1 MNIHSKIMS
10 GDKPVWDEETKLRMA
25 NMWNDGESGAVIG
38 RKFGVSKNVI
48 VGLVARNPHLFVS
61 KKKGE
66 PQYARWGGR
75 KPQPKPPGEQ
85 RAKPLHNNVGN
96 KLRDMN
102 NSRKARME
110 ATRREADEF
119 AVGTSKYLKIAPS
132 DEERLN
138 NGTGKELIDLG
149 VHECRFG
156 LNNGSP
162 FIFCAS
168 ATDDGAVYC
177 HHHAKRA
184 YRARE
189 AWQR

>member
-1 MNIHSKIMS
+1 MNVHSKILS

-66 PQYARWGGR
+66 PQYARTGGR
-75 KPQPKPPGEQ
+75 KPQPKQPGEA
-85 RAKPLHNNVGN
+85 RAKPLHNNVGH
-96 KLRDMN
+96 KLWDMN
-102 NSRKARME
+102 NTRRGRME
-110 ATRREADEF
+110 ATKREAEAF
-119 AVGTSKYLKIAPS
+119 AAGTSKYLKIAPS

-138 NGTGKELIDLG
+138 NGTGKELMDLG
-149 VHECRFG
+149 AHDCRWA
-156 LNNGSP
+156 LTNGGP
-162 FIFCAS
+162 WIFCAE
-168 ATDDGAVYC
+168 ATDGAVYC
-177 HHHAKRA
+177 PHHAQRA